1 MKKIAL
7 LSLLLG
13 LFSLYIPTEA
23 YAGYHKKSKTTKI
36 VKVKVKKKTYKKVKA
51 NKVKKLKPRHAKNIN
66 NPQEGELLKLEGMI
80 KSAE

>member
-13 LFSLYIPTEA
+13 LFSLYIPTEV
-23 YAGYHKKSKTTKI
+23 YASNNTKSKTTKI
-36 VKVKVKKKTYKKVKA
+36 VKVKKKTYKKVKA
-51 NKVKKLKPRHAKNIN
+51 NKAKNLKPRHAKNIN

>member
-13 LFSLYIPTEA
+13 LFSLYIPTEV
-23 YAGYHKKSKTTKI
+23 YASNNTKSKTTKI
-36 VKVKVKKKTYKKVKA
+36 VEKKTYKKVKA

-80 KSAE
+80 KSVE